1 MLTWTPSATTPA
13 SRPCWR
19 STGRRRSSLENRLPE
34 ASVALVAL
42 VESVVL
48 RPVGTLALVGEKHS
62 AGLTIYP
69 GRTRSGTPSVATV
82 D

>member
-34 ASVALVAL
+34 ASVALVG
-42 VESVVL
+42 SVVL